1 MDVRY
6 NNRTGREDAH
16 RKKMKK
22 KKTEGKLQDKEYT
35 RVSSAEHT

>member
-1 MDVRY
+1 MSDITTEQGERMP
-6 NNRTGREDAH
+6 TGKRW
-16 RKKMKK
+16 K

>member
-16 RKKMKK
+16 RKKME